1 MVDQSG
7 SDRIL
12 VHVGQFFFE
21 LCSTVNLK
29 RIVLRLPE
37 RIGRVKTFKVSGVA
51 VFEPTTNVVAGD
63 SLPTVHEAA
72 QLAGFR
78 KPDDR
83 VDVVGHDH
91 EANAFCKLT
100 VQLLVQHPEDD
111 PFYVVVIEQ
120 ASPFVARK
128 RNEVGIEFVVDDPS
142 FGHAVTS
149 VRFGVIVG

>member
-1 MVDQSG
+1 MLDQSG

-21 LCSTVNLK
+21 LCLTVNLK

-37 RIGRVKTFKVSGVA
+37 WIGRVDTFKVSSIA
-51 VFEPTTNVVAGD
+51 VFEPATNVVAGD
-63 SLPTVHEAA
+63 SLPAVHEAA
-72 QLAGFR
+72 ELSGFR
-78 KPDDR
+78 KPDNC

-91 EANAFCKLT
+91 EPDAFCRLT
-100 VQLLVQHPEDD
+100 AQLFAQHPEDN
-111 PFYVVVIEQ
+111 PFCVVVIEQ